1 MEQTLRP
8 VSVSEIWIDHDGR
21 LCVRLADTSLEL
33 THIYRASA
41 SGVGWNR
48 DLGALCSPVPR
59 EWSYGQWFVRMVE
72 DARGE
77 YGVDLRLVDSTTWRG
92 IPSEVR
98 TSIESSLVALPPHRR
113 APTTDKTMASRVGDD
128 QVRLEAR
135 ELFLQQRWK
144 AVVAKLETL
153 RYPEFMDRAD
163 LRRLEIARK
172 RSETG

>member
-21 LCVRLADTSLEL
+21 LCVRLADTSLDL
-33 THIYRASA
+33 NQIHRSSA
-41 SGVGWNR
+41 SGVWWNR
-48 DLGALCSPVPR
+48 DVGALCSPVPR
-59 EWSYGQWFVRMVE
+59 EWSYGQWFVQMVE

-77 YGVDLRLVDSTTWRG
+77 YGVDLSLVDSTAWRG

-98 TSIESSLVALPPHRR
+98 TSIESSRAVLPRHR
-113 APTTDKTMASRVGDD
+113 PTPPTAKTMASWVGDD
-128 QVRLEAR
+128 RVRVEAR

-153 RYPEFMDRAD
+153 RYPECMDPAD